1 MKNLFLIL
9 AFIAPVAT
17 FAQDTLQHVVLSP
30 DKYKE
35 RISAGVQL
43 VDVRT
48 PEEFA
53 EGHIEDARNIDFFA
67 SDFLVQFDRYDKKKP
82 LYIYCRSGNRS
93 AKAAKLLQKE
103 GFSILLLILIV
114 LSPRS
119 RLWMFWEKFL
129 WHRTRTGT
137 SV

>member
-1 MKNLFLIL
+1 MKKLFLIL

-53 EGHIEDARNIDFFA
+53 EGHIEDARNID
-67 SDFLVQFDRYDKKKP
+67 
-82 LYIYCRSGNRS
+82 
-93 AKAAKLLQKE
+93 
-103 GFSILLLILIV
+103 V
-114 LSPRS
+114 LR
-119 RLWMFWEKFL
+119 RIFWCSL
-129 WHRTRTGT
+129 TGT
-137 SV
+137 TRKNRCTSTVEVVIAARKLQSFFKRRDFP

>member
-1 MKNLFLIL
+1 MKKLFLIL

-93 AKAAKLLQKE
+93 AKAAKLLQKA
-103 GFSILLLILIV
+103 GFSMIV
-114 LSPRS
+114 DLAGGFKA
-119 RLWMFWEKFL
+119 WKAAEEKVP
-129 WHRTRTGT
+129 TEK
-137 SV
+137 